1 MRKAGLF
8 LYVQQELLWTFSVE
22 KQLQHLQSL
31 QVCEGLQTF
40 RSLGEKSDSHCK
52 NNHFYYPSL

>member
-31 QVCEGLQTF
+31 QVCEGLQMF

-52 NNHFYYPSL
+52 NNHFY